1 MADSRQIMA
10 DLRRKADRVVRR
22 VAVDALDSAVSLTPV
37 DTGEAAG
44 NWRLSKGGAD
54 TKHDSKR
61 RKGEALTEGRVKA
74 LSVGVG
80 DKIVIATRPASRQP
94 FSPATS

>member
-44 NWRLSKGGAD
+44 N
-54 TKHDSKR
+54 
-61 RKGEALTEGRVKA
+61 
-74 LSVGVG
+74 
-80 DKIVIATRPASRQP
+80 
-94 FSPATS
+94 